1 MLDAGLASGHV
12 VRADAAHTP
21 PDRPAGQGRLW
32 RFASTLIENDIRMRS
47 FVEGGRRADGEDGAV
62 RIWTGARGIAGTGV
76 SATTLRG
83 GGRNNGSA
91 LPATAVPVDR

>member
-1 MLDAGLASGHV
+1 MPGTLSV
-12 VRADAAHTP
+12 PIRHTSHLTSL
-21 PDRPAGQGRLW
+21 PDQGRLW